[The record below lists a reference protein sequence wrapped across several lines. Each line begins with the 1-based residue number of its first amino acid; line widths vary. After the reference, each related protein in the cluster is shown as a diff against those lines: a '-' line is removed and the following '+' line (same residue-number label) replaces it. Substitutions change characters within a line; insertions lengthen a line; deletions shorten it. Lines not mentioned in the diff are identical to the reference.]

1 MRPDS
6 RGWNASNLRRM
17 LLRSARSLC
26 GLVERWGT
34 QVCADDRR
42 YRAAKR
48 LIARRASRCPRTR
61 AERRAIRIVQ
71 GLGFAFLGW
80 AAWQGLIGIQRA
92 EERIAQQRAAEEMR
106 RHVPAVEPRGAAPE
120 NDPQTR
126 LVWMQSDIVRGKR
139 WP

>member
-6 RGWNASNLRRM
+6 RGWNASNIRRM
-17 LLRSARSLC
+17 LLRAARTLC

-34 QVCADDRR
+34 QICADDRR

-48 LIARRASRCPRTR
+48 LLSRRAARCSRTR

-80 AAWQGLIGIQRA
+80 AAWQGFIGIQRA

-106 RHVPAVEPRGAAPE
+106 RHVPAVEPRGATPE

-126 LVWMQSDIVRGKR
+126 LVWHDMAVVRGADR
-139 WP
+139 Q